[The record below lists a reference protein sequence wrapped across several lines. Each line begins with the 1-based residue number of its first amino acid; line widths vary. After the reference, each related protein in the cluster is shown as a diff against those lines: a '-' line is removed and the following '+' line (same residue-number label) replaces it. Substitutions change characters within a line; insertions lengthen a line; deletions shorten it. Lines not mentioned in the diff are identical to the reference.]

1 MTVTDGMGYVAAS
14 LVLATFCAKRMVS
27 LRALAISSN
36 VAFITYGSAAHL
48 WPILMLHAIMLPLNV
63 VRLRDAVAALDPPSC
78 AGGGATIEDQLTSI
92 ETGVTLALR
101 MSRSRN
107 FFGR

>member
-1 MTVTDGMGYVAAS
+1 MTITDGMGYVAAS

-36 VAFITYGSAAHL
+36 VAFLTYGLAAQL
-48 WPILMLHAIMLPLNV
+48 WPIVMLHAIMLPLNV
-63 VRLRDAVAALDPPSC
+63 IRLRDALASLGSPSC
-78 AGGGATIEDQLTSI
+78 TGGGATIEDQLTLTERGELS
-92 ETGVTLALR
+92 LR
-101 MSRSRN
+101 VPRWRY